1 MILLKLEIESWNWW
15 VELYV
20 YKFNW
25 ISEMFRNNVKNSRM
39 DFVMSIVNHVKM
51 RKEIKGN
58 DLEK

>member
-1 MILLKLEIESWNWW
+1 MKIESWNWW
-15 VELYV
+15 GELYM
-20 YKFNW
+20 YMFNW

-58 DLEK
+58 DLEN